1 MLRCL
6 PITGRLLAGGRV
18 AVLLLLLLLLM
29 LWRAGGGVAGTR
41 PGVAA

>member
-18 AVLLLLLLLLM
+18 AVLLWLLLM